1 MKKKDL
7 YYERIPTKLLRE
19 DVKYLGNILGK
30 VIKTQEGQKF
40 FDLIEKIRKLSKAN
54 KKNLNQKKMN
64 SKVLSAIKN
73 LNPKN
78 TFKLTRAFSHFM
90 NFMNLAELVDA
101 SRSLN
106 EHENNQKKLKN
117 NKNLFIEEIFEDLFR
132 KKNISNNKIYNLAKN
147 LNIGIVLTAHPT
159 EVKRRTLIQKYH
171 KIIEILEQ
179 RELFRNNLSKLKIL
193 EKQLFDELT
202 IIWNTDD
209 LKRTKPSPLDEARW
223 GLAIIEDSLWDT
235 IPKVYRKLNS
245 IFVRNMDKNLPK
257 NFNPIVFGSWMGG
270 DRDGNPNVTA
280 EVTRKV
286 ILLSRWEAAKLYEK
300 ALTKIIRSYSMEKC
314 SKKILKKVGNSFE
327 PYRVFLRPLRDKM
340 RVTHRLIEQHLV
352 QKKPLNQKKLLS
364 SREEILR
371 PLRVVRESLEE
382 NKNENIASGDLLD
395 LMRRAKCFGINL
407 ARLDIRQE
415 SSRHKQL
422 ISELVKAKYNKNYLN
437 FSEKEKLNFLRLS
450 ITSKFKKIGN
460 FQFRN
465 KENKE
470 VWSTFK
476 TISKEPPECL
486 GAYVISMTTSA
497 SDILSVSF
505 LQKESQIKDKLRVV
519 PLFETLDDLIN
530 AKSIM
535 ETLFSQ
541 NWYRKLINYNQEVMI
556 GYSDSS
562 KDAGKICAN
571 WHQYKAQEEI
581 IKLAKKFKIK
591 ITFFHGRGG
600 SAGRG
605 GGPIQAT
612 LRSQPPNSVNGNIRI
627 TDQGEV
633 IQQKYGYE
641 PLANYNLC
649 SYIGAV
655 TEATLN
661 LPPIPKKEW
670 RNLID
675 KMSEI
680 SKNSYRK
687 NINQSSDFI
696 EYFKTVTPHKA
707 LGKLLIGSRPS
718 KRKNVDNIQSLRA
731 IPWVFAW
738 TQIRLMLPAWL
749 GTGDALKYSS
759 VKKYK
764 KILTDME
771 KNWPFFNSTM
781 DILDM
786 VISKVDPE
794 ISEVYEKNLADQKL
808 KELGDKLRSEFNVI
822 KRLNRYITPIEILN
836 QRKKFRSTV
845 LVRNI
850 YSEVLNI
857 LQAVVMN
864 KISKKKLRK
873 DDKKY
878 LNDAMI
884 TSIAGISAA
893 MKNTG

>member
-1 MKKKDL
+1 MKKRDL
-7 YYERIPTKLLRE
+7 YYERIPTKFFRE
-19 DVKYLGNILGK
+19 NVRYLGNILGR
-30 VIKTQEGQKF
+30 VIKEQEGQKF
-40 FDLIEKIRKLSKAN
+40 FELVEKVRKLSKAN
-54 KKNLNQKKMN
+54 KINPNSNQTN
-64 SKVLSAIKN
+64 RKVVRAIKN
-73 LNPKN
+73 LSPKN
-78 TFKLTRAFSHFM
+78 SFKLTRAFTHFM
-90 NFMNLAELVDA
+90 NFINLADSIDA

-106 EHENNQKKLKN
+106 EYENSKKKTSN
-117 NKNLFIEEIFEDLFR
+117 NNLFIEEIFEDLFNN
-132 KKNISNNKIYNLAKN
+132 KNIPEVKIYNTAKN
-147 LNIGIVLTAHPT
+147 LKIGIVLTAHPT

-171 KIIEILEQ
+171 NITEILEQ
-179 RELFRNNLSKLKIL
+179 RDLLKNFPSKLKIL
-193 EKQLFDELT
+193 DKKLFDELT

-209 LKRTKPSPLDEARW
+209 LKRFKPSPFDEARW

-235 IPKVYRKLNS
+235 IPKVYRRLNS
-245 IFVRNMDKNLPK
+245 IFVQNMDKGLPK
-257 NFNPIVFGSWMGG
+257 NFNPIEFGSWMGG

-314 SKKILKKVGNSFE
+314 SKKILKKVGKSFE

-352 QKKPLNQKKLLS
+352 NNKPLDQKKLLS
-364 SREEILR
+364 SREEILK
-371 PLRVVRESLEE
+371 PLRVVRESLEQ
-382 NKNENIASGDLLD
+382 NQNENIASGELLD

-407 ARLDIRQE
+407 ARLDVRQE
-415 SSRHKQL
+415 SSRHSQL
-422 ISELVKAKYNKNYLN
+422 IREFIKRRFNKDYLK
-437 FSEKEKLNFLRLS
+437 FSENEKIQFLRKQ
-450 ITSKFKKIGN
+450 IISKKNQIKK
-460 FQFRN
+460 FQFKN

-476 TISKEPPECL
+476 ILANEPSECL

-505 LQKESQIKDKLRVV
+505 LQKEANIKNKLRVV

-530 AKSIM
+530 SKEIM
-535 ETLFSQ
+535 EKLFSQ
-541 NWYRKLINYNQEVMI
+541 SWYRKMINNDQEVMI

-562 KDAGKICAN
+562 KDAGKICAS

-581 IKLAKKFKIK
+581 IKLGKKFNVN

-600 SAGRG
+600 SPGRG
-605 GGPIQAT
+605 GGPIQST
-612 LRSQPPNSVNGNIRI
+612 LRSQPPNSVNGKIRI

-641 PLANYNLC
+641 PLAKYNLC

-655 TEATLN
+655 AEATLN
-661 LPPIPKKEW
+661 PPPEPKKNW
-670 RNLID
+670 RSLIE
-675 KMSEI
+675 KMAEI

-696 EYFKTVTPHKA
+696 KYFKTVTPHKA
-707 LGKLLIGSRPS
+707 LGKLSIGSRPS
-718 KRKNVDNIQSLRA
+718 KRKNVDNIKSLRA

-749 GTGDALKYSS
+749 GSAEALRYSYIYQFR
-759 VKKYK
+759 KT
-764 KILTDME
+764 LFDME
-771 KNWPFFNSTM
+771 RNWPFFNSM
-781 DILDM
+781 LDMLDM
-786 VISKVDPE
+786 VITKADPE
-794 ISEVYEKNLADQKL
+794 ISKIYEEYLADDSL
-808 KELGDKLRSEFNVI
+808 KRVGKKLRFQFDVI
-822 KRLNRYITPIEILN
+822 KKLNKKITPKEIIAS
-836 QRKKFRSTV
+836 RKQFRSSIII
-845 LVRNI
+845 RNI

-857 LQAVVMN
+857 IQPIVIKKVKNIKN
-864 KISKKKLRK
+864 KK
-873 DDKKY
+873 DKAY
-878 LNDAMI
+878 LNDALL

>member
-1 MKKKDL
+1 MKKRDL
-7 YYERIPTKLLRE
+7 YYERIPTKFFRE
-19 DVKYLGNILGK
+19 NVRYLGNILGR
-30 VIKTQEGQKF
+30 VIREQEGNKF
-40 FDLIEKIRKLSKAN
+40 FELVEKVRKLSKAN
-54 KKNLNQKKMN
+54 KVNPNINQTN
-64 SKVLSAIKN
+64 RKVIRAIKN
-73 LNPKN
+73 LSPKN
-78 TFKLTRAFSHFM
+78 TFKLTRAFTHFM
-90 NFMNLAELVDA
+90 NFINLADSIDA

-106 EHENNQKKLKN
+106 EYENSKKKISN
-117 NKNLFIEEIFEDLFR
+117 NNLFIEEIFEDLFNN
-132 KKNISNNKIYNLAKN
+132 KKISENKIYNTAKN

-171 KIIEILEQ
+171 NIIEILEQ
-179 RELFRNNLSKLKIL
+179 RDLLKNFPSKLKIL
-193 EKQLFDELT
+193 DKKLFDELT

-209 LKRTKPSPLDEARW
+209 LKRFKPSPFDEARW

-235 IPKVYRKLNS
+235 IPKVYRRLNS
-245 IFVRNMDKNLPK
+245 IFIQNMDKGLPK
-257 NFNPIVFGSWMGG
+257 NFNPIEFGSWMGG
-270 DRDGNPNVTA
+270 DRDGNPNVTS

-300 ALTKIIRSYSMEKC
+300 SLTKIIRSYSMEKC
-314 SKKILKKVGNSFE
+314 SKKISKKVGKTFE

-340 RVTHRLIEQHLV
+340 RITHRSIEQHLV
-352 QKKPLNQKKLLS
+352 NKKPLDQKKLLN

-371 PLRVVRESLEE
+371 PLRVVRESLEQ
-382 NKNENIASGDLLD
+382 NQNENIASGELLD

-415 SSRHKQL
+415 SSRHSKLIYEFVEKKYKKDYSKFSELEKIKFLKDQIFLKKKQL
-422 ISELVKAKYNKNYLN
+422 
-437 FSEKEKLNFLRLS
+437 
-450 ITSKFKKIGN
+450 SKIKFN
-460 FQFRN
+460 N

-476 TISKEPPECL
+476 ILANEPSECL

-497 SDILSVSF
+497 SDILSVYF
-505 LQKESQIKDKLRVV
+505 LQKEANIKNTLRVV

-530 AKSIM
+530 AREIM
-535 ETLFSQ
+535 ETLFSKS
-541 NWYRKLINYNQEVMI
+541 WYRKIIQNNQEVMI

-562 KDAGKICAN
+562 KDAGKICAS

-581 IKLAKKFKIK
+581 IRLGKKFNINV
-591 ITFFHGRGG
+591 TFFHGRGG

-612 LRSQPPNSVNGNIRI
+612 LRSQPPNSVNGKIRI

-641 PLANYNLC
+641 PMAKYNLC

-661 LPPIPKKEW
+661 PPPIPKKDW
-670 RNLID
+670 RSLIE

-696 EYFKTVTPHKA
+696 KYFKTVTPHKA
-707 LGKLLIGSRPS
+707 LGKLSIGSRPS
-718 KRKNVDNIQSLRA
+718 KRKNVDNIKSLRA

-749 GTGDALKYSS
+749 GSAEALRYSYINQFR
-759 VKKYK
+759 KT
-764 KILTDME
+764 LFDME
-771 KNWPFFNSTM
+771 RNWPFFNSM
-781 DILDM
+781 LDMLDM
-786 VISKVDPE
+786 VISKADPE
-794 ISEVYEKNLADQKL
+794 ISKIYEEYLADDSL
-808 KELGDKLRSEFNVI
+808 KRVGKKLRFQFDVI
-822 KRLNRYITPIEILN
+822 KKLNKKITPREIIIA
-836 QRKKFRSTV
+836 RKQFRTSV
-845 LVRNI
+845 IIRNI

-857 LQAVVMN
+857 IQPIVIKKIKNSKN
-864 KISKKKLRK
+864 KQ
-873 DDKKY
+873 DKEY
-878 LNDAMI
+878 LNDALL

>member
-1 MKKKDL
+1 MKKRDL
-7 YYERIPTKLLRE
+7 YYERIPTKFFRE
-19 DVKYLGNILGK
+19 NVRYLGNILGK
-30 VIKTQEGQKF
+30 VIKEQEGQKF
-40 FDLIEKIRKLSKAN
+40 FELVEKVRKLSKAN
-54 KKNLNQKKMN
+54 KINPNSNQTN
-64 SKVLSAIKN
+64 RKVVRAIKN
-73 LNPKN
+73 LSPKN
-78 TFKLTRAFSHFM
+78 SFKLTRAFTHFM
-90 NFMNLAELVDA
+90 NFINLADSIDA

-106 EHENNQKKLKN
+106 EYENSKKKTSN
-117 NKNLFIEEIFEDLFR
+117 NNLFIEEIFEDLFNN
-132 KKNISNNKIYNLAKN
+132 KNIPEAKIYNTAKN
-147 LNIGIVLTAHPT
+147 LKIGIVLTAHPT

-171 KIIEILEQ
+171 NITEILEQ
-179 RELFRNNLSKLKIL
+179 RDLLKNFPSKLKIL
-193 EKQLFDELT
+193 DKKLFDELT

-209 LKRTKPSPLDEARW
+209 LKRFKPSPFDEARW

-235 IPKVYRKLNS
+235 IPKVYRRLNS
-245 IFVRNMDKNLPK
+245 IFVQNMDKGLPK
-257 NFNPIVFGSWMGG
+257 NFNPIEFGSWMGG

-314 SKKILKKVGNSFE
+314 SKKILKKVGKSFE

-352 QKKPLNQKKLLS
+352 NNKPLDQKKLLS
-364 SREEILR
+364 SREEILK
-371 PLRVVRESLEE
+371 PLRVVRESLEQ
-382 NKNENIASGDLLD
+382 NQNENIASGELLD

-407 ARLDIRQE
+407 ARLDVRQE
-415 SSRHKQL
+415 SSRHSQL
-422 ISELVKAKYNKNYLN
+422 IREFIKRRFNKDYLK
-437 FSEKEKLNFLRLS
+437 FSENEKIQFLRKQ
-450 ITSKFKKIGN
+450 IISKKNQIKK
-460 FQFRN
+460 FQFKN

-476 TISKEPPECL
+476 ILANEPSECL

-505 LQKESQIKDKLRVV
+505 LQKEANIKNKLRVV

-530 AKSIM
+530 SKEIM
-535 ETLFSQ
+535 EKLFSQ
-541 NWYRKLINYNQEVMI
+541 SWYRKMINNDQEVMI

-562 KDAGKICAN
+562 KDAGKICAS

-581 IKLAKKFKIK
+581 IKLGKKFNVN

-600 SAGRG
+600 SPGRG
-605 GGPIQAT
+605 GGPIQST
-612 LRSQPPNSVNGNIRI
+612 LRSQPPNSVNGKIRI

-641 PLANYNLC
+641 PLAKYNLC

-655 TEATLN
+655 AEATLN
-661 LPPIPKKEW
+661 PPPEPKKNW
-670 RNLID
+670 RSLIE
-675 KMSEI
+675 KMAEI

-696 EYFKTVTPHKA
+696 KYFKTVTPHKA
-707 LGKLLIGSRPS
+707 LGKLSIGSRPS
-718 KRKNVDNIQSLRA
+718 KRKNVDNIKSLRA

-749 GTGDALKYSS
+749 GSAEALRYSYIYQFR
-759 VKKYK
+759 KT
-764 KILTDME
+764 LFDME
-771 KNWPFFNSTM
+771 RNWPFFNSM
-781 DILDM
+781 LDMLDM
-786 VISKVDPE
+786 VITKADPE
-794 ISEVYEKNLADQKL
+794 ISKIYEEYLADDSL
-808 KELGDKLRSEFNVI
+808 KRVGKKLRFQFDVI
-822 KRLNRYITPIEILN
+822 KRLNKKITPKEIIAS
-836 QRKKFRSTV
+836 RKQFRSSIII
-845 LVRNI
+845 RNI

-857 LQAVVMN
+857 IQPIVIKKVKNIKN
-864 KISKKKLRK
+864 KK
-873 DDKKY
+873 DKEY
-878 LNDAMI
+878 LNDALL

>member
-1 MKKKDL
+1 MQKRDL
-7 YYERIPTKLLRE
+7 YYERIPTKLLRD
-19 DVKYLGNILGK
+19 DVRYLGNILGK
-30 VIKTQEGQKF
+30 VIKEQEGNF
-40 FDLIEKIRKLSKAN
+40 FFELVEKVRKLSKAN
-54 KKNLNQKKMN
+54 KKSTNIKQTNR
-64 SKVLSAIKN
+64 KVIRAIKN

-78 TFKLTRAFSHFM
+78 TFKLTRAFTHFM
-90 NFMNLAELVDA
+90 NFINLAELIDA

-106 EHENNQKKLKN
+106 EYENSKKKISN
-117 NKNLFIEEIFEDLFR
+117 NNLFIEEIFEDLFNS
-132 KKNISNNKIYNLAKN
+132 KNLSEKKIYDTAKN
-147 LNIGIVLTAHPT
+147 LDVGIVLTAHPT
-159 EVKRRTLIQKYH
+159 EVKRRTLILKYH

-179 RELFRNNLSKLKIL
+179 RELLKSFPSKLKIL
-193 EKQLFDELT
+193 DKKLFDELT

-209 LKRTKPSPLDEARW
+209 LKRSKPSPYDEARW

-235 IPKVYRKLNS
+235 IPKVYRRLNS
-245 IFVRNMDKNLPK
+245 IFIQNMDKGLPK
-257 NFNPIVFGSWMGG
+257 NFNPIQFGSWMGG

-280 EVTRKV
+280 EVTREV

-300 ALTKIIRSYSMEKC
+300 ELTKIIRSYSMEKC
-314 SKKILKKVGNSFE
+314 SKKIQKKVGKSYE

-340 RVTHRLIEQHLV
+340 RITHRSIEQHLV
-352 QKKPLNQKKLLS
+352 NKKPLDRNKLLS
-364 SREEILR
+364 SREEILK
-371 PLRVVRESLEE
+371 PLRIVRESLEQ
-382 NKNENIASGDLLD
+382 NQNENIASGELLD

-415 SSRHKQL
+415 SSRHSQL
-422 ISELVKAKYNKNYLN
+422 ISEFIKKRYKKNYLKM
-437 FSEKEKLNFLRLS
+437 SEKEKIQFLKMLILS
-450 ITSKFKKIGN
+450 KKNQINKFKFK
-460 FQFRN
+460 N

-476 TISKEPPECL
+476 ILANEPAECL

-505 LQKESQIKDKLRVV
+505 LQKEAQIKNKLRVV

-530 AKSIM
+530 AKEIM
-535 ETLFSQ
+535 ESLFSQ
-541 NWYRKLINYNQEVMI
+541 SWYRKLIDNTQEVMI

-562 KDAGKICAN
+562 KDAGKICAS

-581 IKLAKKFKIK
+581 VKLSKKFNIN

-612 LRSQPPNSVNGNIRI
+612 LRSQPPNSVNGKIRI

-641 PLANYNLC
+641 PLAKYNLC

-655 TEATLN
+655 TEATLK
-661 LPPIPKKEW
+661 PPPNPKKDW
-670 RNLID
+670 RSLIEN
-675 KMSEI
+675 MSDI
-680 SKNSYRK
+680 SKSSYRK

-696 EYFKTVTPHKA
+696 KYFKTVTPHRA
-707 LGKLLIGSRPS
+707 LGKLSIGSRPS
-718 KRKNVDNIQSLRA
+718 KRKNVDNIKSLRA

-749 GTGDALKYSS
+749 GSAEALRYSYI
-759 VKKYK
+759 KQFRNTLY
-764 KILTDME
+764 DME
-771 KNWPFFNSTM
+771 RNWPFFNSM
-781 DILDM
+781 LDMLDM
-786 VISKVDPE
+786 VISKADPE
-794 ISEVYEKNLADQKL
+794 ISKIYEEYLADDTLKRVGKKLRFQFEVIKNLNK
-808 KELGDKLRSEFNVI
+808 K
-822 KRLNRYITPIEILN
+822 ITPKEIMN
-836 QRKKFRSTV
+836 SRKQFRTSII
-845 LVRNI
+845 VRNI

-857 LQAVVMN
+857 IQPIVISKLKSNKNIKN
-864 KISKKKLRK
+864 KIF
-873 DDKKY
+873 
-878 LNDAMI
+878 LNDALL